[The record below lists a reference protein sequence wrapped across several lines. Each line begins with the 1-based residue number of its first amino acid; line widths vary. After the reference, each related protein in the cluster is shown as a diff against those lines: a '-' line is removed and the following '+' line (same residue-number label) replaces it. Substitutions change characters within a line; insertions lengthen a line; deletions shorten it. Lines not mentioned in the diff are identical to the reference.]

1 MNLLVVESPAKAKT
15 INKYLG
21 NDFEVI
27 ATVGHFRDLA
37 KKDGVKVTEDYSD
50 VELNWETTS
59 AGLQMLENIEKK
71 AEGYEKIYLATD
83 PDREGEAITWHL
95 VKSLEKKI
103 DKNKFERI
111 TFNEITKNAVIKSF
125 DEARK
130 VDDNLVSA
138 YLARRSLDYLA
149 GYSLSP
155 VLWRKMPGS
164 RSAGRVQSVAVRLI
178 YEKEIE
184 IEQFEP
190 EKFYKL
196 NIHGEV
202 NGAKLDT
209 TITTLEGQKV
219 DKLFFKDE
227 DLANKAKNYLNTNN
241 FFIKKIDE
249 KTISRKPKAPF
260 NTSSLQQTA
269 NSQLNFSASQ
279 TMTIAQGLY
288 MGVDINKE
296 TIALITYMRTD
307 SITLS
312 KDSIDIIRENISK
325 DYGSKYIPEKAIEY
339 KSRKKNAQEA
349 HEAIRPTDISIK
361 PDDIKE
367 FLNED
372 QFKLYDLI
380 WKRTIASQMTSAET
394 NQNTLKIECK
404 EQNITLK
411 ATLGKLIF
419 DGYKKVYNVQEE
431 DEEQIISL
439 LDNLKEND
447 IYKVDEVEVLESF
460 TSPPSRYT
468 DASLVK
474 KLEELE
480 IGRPSTYAS
489 IIQTIVNR
497 GYVLKS
503 GKSFILNDRGRVV
516 NVFLCNYFKK
526 FLEYKFTADLE
537 NQLDDVAAD
546 KAEWKNIVLNFW
558 KDFEFFINEVMGK
571 PNREVIDV
579 INDELSPVIFK
590 KIGGDVD
597 IKCSSWANLTKNCD
611 GNLGVKVG
619 KMGGFI
625 GCSNYPDCK
634 FTISIGAFVK
644 EVNPKNRE
652 GDEIITFPRTLG
664 VDADSKRDIAV
675 HLGPYGY
682 YLQLGKDTDEEK
694 PKRVTLPKSYD
705 QNTIGMNI
713 ASQLIKLPITLGVYP
728 DTEEPVIANIGAY
741 GPYVKYTEKKM
752 NNDIEINQDIFAS
765 LGKRFDVL
773 EITLEQAIELIN
785 IKKNKPTNKVRE
797 IGTLKRRRQRA
808 NLYKGKSGKYY
819 FKIGIMNYKIPPEF
833 DGENLTIEDVEKIL
847 KTNR

>member
-50 VELNWETTS
+50 VELNWETTA
-59 AGLQMLENIEKK
+59 AGLKMLDDIEKK

-95 VKSLEKKI
+95 VKSLEKKV

-190 EKFYKL
+190 EKFYKI
-196 NIHGEV
+196 NVHGEI

-209 TITTLEGQKV
+209 SITSLEGEKV
-219 DKLFFKDE
+219 DKLFFRDE
-227 DLANKAKNYLNTNN
+227 ALANKAKNYLKSNS
-241 FFIKKIDE
+241 FFIRKIDE
-249 KTISRKPKAPF
+249 RTISRKPKAPF
-260 NTSSLQQTA
+260 NTSTLQQTA

-288 MGVDINKE
+288 MGIDINKE

-312 KDSIDIIRENISK
+312 KDSIDNIRENISK
-325 DYGSKYIPEKAIEY
+325 DYGDEYLPNKPIEY

-361 PDDIKE
+361 PEDIKD
-367 FLNED
+367 FLNDE

-394 NQNTLKIECK
+394 NQNTLQIDCEEK
-404 EQNITLK
+404 NITLK

-419 DGYKKVYNVQEE
+419 DGYKKVYNLQED

-439 LDNLKEND
+439 LENIKEND
-447 IYKVDEVEVLESF
+447 KYIVNKVEALESF

-579 INDELSPVIFK
+579 INDELSPVIFR
-590 KIGGDVD
+590 KIGGDID
-597 IKCSSWANLTKNCD
+597 IKCSSWANTENCE

-625 GCSNYPDCK
+625 GCSNYPECK

-664 VDADSKRDIAV
+664 IDADSKKEIAV

-682 YLQLGKDTDEEK
+682 YLQLGKEIVEDK

-713 ASQLIKLPITLGVYP
+713 ASQLIKLPITLGNFP
-728 DTEEPVIANIGAY
+728 DSEDPVVANIGAY
-741 GPYVKYTEKKM
+741 GPYVKY
-752 NNDIEINQDIFAS
+752 QDIYAS
-765 LGKRFDVL
+765 LGRKYDVL
-773 EITLEQAIELIN
+773 EIGLDQAVELIT

-797 IGTLKRRRQRA
+797 IGILKRRKQRA

-819 FKIGIMNYKIPPEF
+819 FKIGIMNYKIPPEY

-847 KTNR
+847 KSSR

>member
-50 VELNWETTS
+50 VELNWETTT
-59 AGLQMLENIEKK
+59 AGMKMLDSIEKK

-111 TFNEITKNAVIKSF
+111 TFNEITKNAVINSF
-125 DEARK
+125 KESRK

-190 EKFYKL
+190 EKFYKI
-196 NIHGEV
+196 NVHGEI

-209 TITTLEGQKV
+209 SITSLDGQKV
-219 DKLFFKDE
+219 DKLFFKNE
-227 DLANKAKNYLNTNN
+227 ALAEKAKNYLNNN
-241 FFIKKIDE
+241 KFFIRKIDE

-260 NTSSLQQTA
+260 NTSTLQQTA

-288 MGVDINKE
+288 MGIYINKE

-312 KDSIDIIRENISK
+312 KDSIDTIRKNISEQ
-325 DYGSKYIPEKAIEY
+325 YGDKYLPDKPIEY

-361 PDDIKE
+361 PESIKDYLSE
-367 FLNED
+367 E

-380 WKRTIASQMTSAET
+380 WKRTLASQMTSAET
-394 NQNTLKIECK
+394 NQNTLQIDCEEK
-404 EQNITLK
+404 NITLK

-419 DGYKKVYNVQEE
+419 DGYKKVYNLQED

-439 LDNLKEND
+439 LENIKEND
-447 IYKVDEVEVLESF
+447 KYIVSEVETLESY

-579 INDELSPVIFK
+579 INEELSPVIFK
-590 KIGGDVD
+590 KIGGDID
-597 IKCSSWANLTKNCD
+597 IKCSSWANTENCE

-625 GCSNYPDCK
+625 GCSNYPECK
-634 FTISIGAFVK
+634 FTISIGAFIK

-664 VDADSKRDIAV
+664 IDADSKKEIAV

-682 YLQLGKDTDEEK
+682 YLQLGKETDEDK

-713 ASQLIKLPITLGVYP
+713 ASQLIKLPITLGNFP
-728 DTEEPVIANIGAY
+728 NSEDPVIASIGAY
-741 GPYVKYTEKKM
+741 GPYVKC
-752 NNDIEINQDIFAS
+752 QDIFAS
-765 LGKRFDVL
+765 LGRKYDVL
-773 EITLEQAIELIN
+773 EINLDQAVELIT

-797 IGTLKRRRQRA
+797 IGVLKRRKQRA

-819 FKIGIMNYKIPPEF
+819 LKIGIMNYKIPPEY

-847 KTNR
+847 KANR

>member
-37 KKDGVKVTEDYSD
+37 KKDGVKVSDDYSD
-50 VELNWETTS
+50 VELNWETTT
-59 AGLQMLENIEKK
+59 AGLKMLENIEKK
-71 AEGYEKIYLATD
+71 ANGYEKIYLATD

-103 DKNKFERI
+103 DKEKFERI
-111 TFNEITKNAVIKSF
+111 TFNEITKSAVIKSF

-196 NIHGEV
+196 NVHGQI

-227 DLANKAKNYLNTNN
+227 NLANKAKKYLNSNN
-241 FFIKKIDE
+241 FFIKKIEE
-249 KTISRKPKAPF
+249 KTIFRKPRAPF
-260 NTSSLQQTA
+260 NTSTLQQTA

-312 KDSIDIIRENISK
+312 KDSIDILRENIQK
-325 DYGSKYIPEKAIEY
+325 DYGDKYLPKDPVEY
-339 KSRKKNAQEA
+339 KSKKKNAQEA

-361 PDDIKE
+361 PDDIKQ
-367 FLNED
+367 FLSEE

-380 WKRTIASQMTSAET
+380 WKRTIASQMSNAQT
-394 NQNTLKIECK
+394 NQNSLQIECE

-419 DGYKKVYNVQEE
+419 DGYKKVYNLQEE

-447 IYKVDEVEVLESF
+447 KYKVDDVEVLESF

-503 GKSFILNDRGRVV
+503 GK
-516 NVFLCNYFKK
+516 
-526 FLEYKFTADLE
+526 
-537 NQLDDVAAD
+537 
-546 KAEWKNIVLNFW
+546 
-558 KDFEFFINEVMGK
+558 
-571 PNREVIDV
+571 
-579 INDELSPVIFK
+579 IFY
-590 KIGGDVD
+590 
-597 IKCSSWANLTKNCD
+597 S
-611 GNLGVKVG
+611 
-619 KMGGFI
+619 
-625 GCSNYPDCK
+625 
-634 FTISIGAFVK
+634 
-644 EVNPKNRE
+644 E
-652 GDEIITFPRTLG
+652 
-664 VDADSKRDIAV
+664 
-675 HLGPYGY
+675 
-682 YLQLGKDTDEEK
+682 
-694 PKRVTLPKSYD
+694 
-705 QNTIGMNI
+705 
-713 ASQLIKLPITLGVYP
+713 
-728 DTEEPVIANIGAY
+728 
-741 GPYVKYTEKKM
+741 
-752 NNDIEINQDIFAS
+752 
-765 LGKRFDVL
+765 
-773 EITLEQAIELIN
+773 
-785 IKKNKPTNKVRE
+785 
-797 IGTLKRRRQRA
+797 
-808 NLYKGKSGKYY
+808 
-819 FKIGIMNYKIPPEF
+819 
-833 DGENLTIEDVEKIL
+833 
-847 KTNR
+847 

>member
-50 VELNWETTS
+50 VELNWETTT
-59 AGLQMLENIEKK
+59 AGMKMLDSIEKK

-111 TFNEITKNAVIKSF
+111 TFNEITKNTVINSF
-125 DEARK
+125 KESRK
-130 VDDNLVSA
+130 VDVNLVSA

-190 EKFYKL
+190 EKFYKI
-196 NIHGEV
+196 NVHGEI

-209 TITTLEGQKV
+209 SITSLDGQKV
-219 DKLFFKDE
+219 DKLFFKNE
-227 DLANKAKNYLNTNN
+227 ALAEKAKNYLNNN
-241 FFIKKIDE
+241 KFFIRKIDE

-260 NTSSLQQTA
+260 NTSTLQQTA

-288 MGVDINKE
+288 MGIDINKE

-312 KDSIDIIRENISK
+312 KDSIDTIRKNISEQ
-325 DYGSKYIPEKAIEY
+325 YGDKYLPDKPIEY

-361 PDDIKE
+361 PESIKDYLSE
-367 FLNED
+367 E

-380 WKRTIASQMTSAET
+380 WKRTLASQMTSAET
-394 NQNTLKIECK
+394 NQNTLQIDCEEK
-404 EQNITLK
+404 NITLK

-419 DGYKKVYNVQEE
+419 DGYKKVYNLQED

-439 LDNLKEND
+439 LENIKEND
-447 IYKVDEVEVLESF
+447 KYIVSEVETLESY

-579 INDELSPVIFK
+579 INEELSPVIFK
-590 KIGGDVD
+590 KIGGDID
-597 IKCSSWANLTKNCD
+597 IKCSSWANTENCE

-625 GCSNYPDCK
+625 GCSNYPECK

-664 VDADSKRDIAV
+664 IDADSKKEIAV

-682 YLQLGKDTDEEK
+682 YLQLGKDTDEDK

-713 ASQLIKLPITLGVYP
+713 ASQLIKLPITLGNFP
-728 DTEEPVIANIGAY
+728 NSEDPVIANIGAY
-741 GPYVKYTEKKM
+741 GPYVKY
-752 NNDIEINQDIFAS
+752 QDIFAS
-765 LGKRFDVL
+765 LGRKYDVL
-773 EITLEQAIELIN
+773 EINLDQAVELIT

-797 IGTLKRRRQRA
+797 IGVLKRRKQRA
-808 NLYKGKSGKYY
+808 NLYKGKSGKFY
-819 FKIGIMNYKIPPEF
+819 FKIGIMNYKIPPEY

-847 KTNR
+847 KANR

>member
-50 VELNWETTS
+50 VELNWETTT
-59 AGLQMLENIEKK
+59 AGMKMLDSIEKK

-111 TFNEITKNAVIKSF
+111 TFNEITKNAVINSF
-125 DEARK
+125 KESRK

-190 EKFYKL
+190 EKFYKI
-196 NIHGEV
+196 NVHGEI

-209 TITTLEGQKV
+209 SITSLDGQKV
-219 DKLFFKDE
+219 DKLFFKNE
-227 DLANKAKNYLNTNN
+227 ALAEKAKNYLNNN
-241 FFIKKIDE
+241 KFFIRKIDE

-260 NTSSLQQTA
+260 NTSTLQQTA

-288 MGVDINKE
+288 MGIDINKE

-312 KDSIDIIRENISK
+312 KDSIDTIRKNIS
-325 DYGSKYIPEKAIEY
+325 DEYGEKYLPAKPIEY

-349 HEAIRPTDISIK
+349 HEAIRPTDVSIK
-361 PDDIKE
+361 PESIKDYLSE
-367 FLNED
+367 E

-380 WKRTIASQMTSAET
+380 WKRTLASQMTSAET
-394 NQNTLKIECK
+394 NQNTLQIDCEEK
-404 EQNITLK
+404 NITLK

-419 DGYKKVYNVQEE
+419 DGFKKVYNLQED

-439 LDNLKEND
+439 LENIKEND
-447 IYKVDEVEVLESF
+447 KYIVSEVETLESY

-579 INDELSPVIFK
+579 INEELSPVIFK
-590 KIGGDVD
+590 KIGGDID
-597 IKCSSWANLTKNCD
+597 IKCSSWANTENCE

-625 GCSNYPDCK
+625 GCSNYPECK

-664 VDADSKRDIAV
+664 IDADSKKEIAV

-682 YLQLGKDTDEEK
+682 YLQLGKETDEDK

-713 ASQLIKLPITLGVYP
+713 ASQLIKLPITLGNFP
-728 DTEEPVIANIGAY
+728 NSEDPVIANIGAY
-741 GPYVKYTEKKM
+741 GPYVKY
-752 NNDIEINQDIFAS
+752 QDIFAS
-765 LGKRFDVL
+765 LGRKYDVL
-773 EITLEQAIELIN
+773 EINLDQAVELIT

-797 IGTLKRRRQRA
+797 IGVLKRRKQRA
-808 NLYKGKSGKYY
+808 NLYKGKSGKFY
-819 FKIGIMNYKIPPEF
+819 FKIGVMNYKIPPEY

-847 KTNR
+847 KANR

>member
-50 VELNWETTS
+50 VELNWETTT
-59 AGLQMLENIEKK
+59 AGMKMLDSIEKK

-111 TFNEITKNAVIKSF
+111 TFNEITKNAVINSF
-125 DEARK
+125 KESRK

-190 EKFYKL
+190 EKFYKI
-196 NIHGEV
+196 NVHGEI

-209 TITTLEGQKV
+209 SITSLDGQKV
-219 DKLFFKDE
+219 DKLFFKNE
-227 DLANKAKNYLNTNN
+227 ALAEKAKNYLNNN
-241 FFIKKIDE
+241 KFFIRKIDE

-260 NTSSLQQTA
+260 NTSTLQQTA

-288 MGVDINKE
+288 MGIDINKE

-312 KDSIDIIRENISK
+312 KDSIDTIRKNISEQ
-325 DYGSKYIPEKAIEY
+325 YGDKYLPDKPIEY

-361 PDDIKE
+361 PESIKDYLSE
-367 FLNED
+367 E

-380 WKRTIASQMTSAET
+380 WKRTLASQMTSAET
-394 NQNTLKIECK
+394 NQNTLQIDCEEK
-404 EQNITLK
+404 NITLK

-419 DGYKKVYNVQEE
+419 DGYKKVYNLQED

-439 LDNLKEND
+439 LENIKDNDKY
-447 IYKVDEVEVLESF
+447 IVSEVETLESY

-579 INDELSPVIFK
+579 INEELSPVIFK
-590 KIGGDVD
+590 KIGGDID
-597 IKCSSWANLTKNCD
+597 IKCSSWANTENCE

-625 GCSNYPDCK
+625 GCSNYPECK

-664 VDADSKRDIAV
+664 IDADSKKEIAV

-682 YLQLGKDTDEEK
+682 YLQLGKDTDEDK

-713 ASQLIKLPITLGVYP
+713 ASQLIKLPITLGNFP
-728 DTEEPVIANIGAY
+728 NSEDPVIANIGAY
-741 GPYVKYTEKKM
+741 GPYVKY
-752 NNDIEINQDIFAS
+752 QDIFAS
-765 LGKRFDVL
+765 LGRKYDVL
-773 EITLEQAIELIN
+773 EIDLDQAVELIT

-797 IGTLKRRRQRA
+797 IGVLKRRKQRA
-808 NLYKGKSGKYY
+808 NLYKGKSGKFY
-819 FKIGIMNYKIPPEF
+819 FKIGIMNYKIPPEY

-847 KTNR
+847 KANR

>member
-50 VELNWETTS
+50 VELNWETTT
-59 AGLQMLENIEKK
+59 AGMKMLDSIEKK

-111 TFNEITKNAVIKSF
+111 TFNEITKNAVINSF
-125 DEARK
+125 KESRK

-190 EKFYKL
+190 EKFYKI
-196 NIHGEV
+196 NVHGEI

-209 TITTLEGQKV
+209 SITSLDGQKV
-219 DKLFFKDE
+219 DKLYFKNE
-227 DLANKAKNYLNTNN
+227 ALAEKAKNYLNNN
-241 FFIKKIDE
+241 KFFIRKIDE

-260 NTSSLQQTA
+260 NTSTLQQTA

-288 MGVDINKE
+288 MGIDINKE

-312 KDSIDIIRENISK
+312 KDSIDTIRKNIS
-325 DYGSKYIPEKAIEY
+325 DEYGDKYLPDKPIEY

-361 PDDIKE
+361 PESIKDYLSE
-367 FLNED
+367 E

-380 WKRTIASQMTSAET
+380 WKRTLASQMTSAET
-394 NQNTLKIECK
+394 NQNTLQIDCEEK
-404 EQNITLK
+404 NITLK

-419 DGYKKVYNVQEE
+419 DGCKKVYNLQDD

-439 LDNLKEND
+439 LENIKEND
-447 IYKVDEVEVLESF
+447 KYIVGEVETLESY

-579 INDELSPVIFK
+579 INEELSPVIFK
-590 KIGGDVD
+590 KIGGDID
-597 IKCSSWANLTKNCD
+597 IKCSSWANTENCE

-625 GCSNYPDCK
+625 GCSNYPECK

-652 GDEIITFPRTLG
+652 GDDIITFPRTLG
-664 VDADSKRDIAV
+664 IDADSKKEIAV

-682 YLQLGKDTDEEK
+682 YLQLGKETDEDK

-713 ASQLIKLPITLGVYP
+713 ASQLIKLPITLGNFP
-728 DTEEPVIANIGAY
+728 NSEDPVIANIGAY
-741 GPYVKYTEKKM
+741 GPYVKY
-752 NNDIEINQDIFAS
+752 QDIFAS
-765 LGKRFDVL
+765 LGRKYDVL
-773 EITLEQAIELIN
+773 EINLDQAVELIT

-797 IGTLKRRRQRA
+797 IGVLKRRKQRA
-808 NLYKGKSGKYY
+808 NLYKGKSGKFY
-819 FKIGIMNYKIPPEF
+819 FKIGIMNYKIPPEY

-847 KTNR
+847 KANR

>member
-50 VELNWETTS
+50 VELNWETTT
-59 AGLQMLENIEKK
+59 AGMKMLDSIEKK

-111 TFNEITKNAVIKSF
+111 TFNEITKNAVINSF
-125 DEARK
+125 KESRK

-190 EKFYKL
+190 EKFYKI
-196 NIHGEV
+196 NVHGEI

-209 TITTLEGQKV
+209 SITSLDGQKV
-219 DKLFFKDE
+219 DKLFFKNE
-227 DLANKAKNYLNTNN
+227 ALAEKAKNYLNNN
-241 FFIKKIDE
+241 KFFIRKIDE

-260 NTSSLQQTA
+260 NTSTLQQTA

-288 MGVDINKE
+288 MGIDINKE

-312 KDSIDIIRENISK
+312 KDSIDTIRKNISEQ
-325 DYGSKYIPEKAIEY
+325 YGDKYLPDKPIEY

-361 PDDIKE
+361 PESIKDYLSE
-367 FLNED
+367 E

-380 WKRTIASQMTSAET
+380 WKRTLASQMTSAET
-394 NQNTLKIECK
+394 NQNTLQIDCEEK
-404 EQNITLK
+404 NITLK

-419 DGYKKVYNVQEE
+419 DGYKKVYNLQED

-439 LDNLKEND
+439 LENIKEND
-447 IYKVDEVEVLESF
+447 KYIVSEVETLESY

-579 INDELSPVIFK
+579 INEELSPVIFK
-590 KIGGDVD
+590 KIGGDID
-597 IKCSSWANLTKNCD
+597 IKCSSWANTENCE

-625 GCSNYPDCK
+625 GCSNYPECK

-664 VDADSKRDIAV
+664 IDADSKKEIAV

-682 YLQLGKDTDEEK
+682 YLQLGKETDEDK

-713 ASQLIKLPITLGVYP
+713 ASQLIKLPITLGNFP
-728 DTEEPVIANIGAY
+728 NSEDPVIANIGAY
-741 GPYVKYTEKKM
+741 GPYVKY
-752 NNDIEINQDIFAS
+752 QDIFAS
-765 LGKRFDVL
+765 LGRKYDVL
-773 EITLEQAIELIN
+773 EIGLDQAVELIT

-797 IGTLKRRRQRA
+797 IGVLKRRKQRA
-808 NLYKGKSGKYY
+808 NLYKGKSGKFY
-819 FKIGIMNYKIPPEF
+819 FKIGIMNYKIPPEY

-847 KTNR
+847 KANR

>member
-50 VELNWETTS
+50 VELNWETTT
-59 AGLQMLENIEKK
+59 AGMKMLDSIEKK

-111 TFNEITKNAVIKSF
+111 TFNEITKNAVINSF
-125 DEARK
+125 KESRK

-190 EKFYKL
+190 EKFYKI
-196 NIHGEV
+196 NVHGEI

-209 TITTLEGQKV
+209 SITSLDGQKV
-219 DKLFFKDE
+219 DKLFFKNE
-227 DLANKAKNYLNTNN
+227 ALAEKAKNYLNNN
-241 FFIKKIDE
+241 KFFIRKIDE

-260 NTSSLQQTA
+260 NTSTLQQTA

-288 MGVDINKE
+288 MGIDINKE

-312 KDSIDIIRENISK
+312 KDSIDTIRNNISEQ
-325 DYGSKYIPEKAIEY
+325 YGDRYLPDKPIEY

-361 PDDIKE
+361 PESIKDYLSE
-367 FLNED
+367 E

-380 WKRTIASQMTSAET
+380 WKRTLASQMTSAET
-394 NQNTLKIECK
+394 NQNTLQIDCEEK
-404 EQNITLK
+404 NITLK

-419 DGYKKVYNVQEE
+419 DGYKKVYNLQED

-439 LDNLKEND
+439 LENIKEND
-447 IYKVDEVEVLESF
+447 KYIVSEVETLESY

-579 INDELSPVIFK
+579 INEELSPVIFK
-590 KIGGDVD
+590 KIGGDID
-597 IKCSSWANLTKNCD
+597 IKCSSWANTENCE

-625 GCSNYPDCK
+625 GCSNYPECK

-664 VDADSKRDIAV
+664 IDADSKKEIAV

-682 YLQLGKDTDEEK
+682 YLQLGKDNDEDK

-713 ASQLIKLPITLGVYP
+713 ASQLIKLPITLGNFP
-728 DTEEPVIANIGAY
+728 NSEDPVIANIGAY
-741 GPYVKYTEKKM
+741 GPYVKY
-752 NNDIEINQDIFAS
+752 QDIFAS
-765 LGKRFDVL
+765 LGRKYDVL
-773 EITLEQAIELIN
+773 EINLDQAVELIT

-797 IGTLKRRRQRA
+797 IGVLKRRKQKA
-808 NLYKGKSGKYY
+808 NLYKGKSGKFY
-819 FKIGIMNYKIPPEF
+819 FKIGIMNYKIPPEY

-847 KTNR
+847 KANR

>member
-50 VELNWETTS
+50 VELNWETTT
-59 AGLQMLENIEKK
+59 AGMKMLDSIEKK

-111 TFNEITKNAVIKSF
+111 TFNEITKNAVINSF
-125 DEARK
+125 KESRK

-178 YEKEIE
+178 YEKEME

-190 EKFYKL
+190 EKFYKI
-196 NIHGEV
+196 NVHGEI

-209 TITTLEGQKV
+209 SITSLDGQKV
-219 DKLFFKDE
+219 DKLFFKNE
-227 DLANKAKNYLNTNN
+227 ALAEKAKNYLNNN
-241 FFIKKIDE
+241 KFFIRKIDE

-260 NTSSLQQTA
+260 NTSTLQQTA

-288 MGVDINKE
+288 MGIDINKE

-312 KDSIDIIRENISK
+312 KDSIDTIRKKISEQ
-325 DYGSKYIPEKAIEY
+325 YGDKYLPDKPIEY

-361 PDDIKE
+361 PETIKDYLSE
-367 FLNED
+367 E

-380 WKRTIASQMTSAET
+380 WKRTLASQMTSAET
-394 NQNTLKIECK
+394 NQNTLQIDCEEK
-404 EQNITLK
+404 NITLK

-419 DGYKKVYNVQEE
+419 DGYKKVYNLQED

-439 LDNLKEND
+439 LENIKEHD
-447 IYKVDEVEVLESF
+447 KYIVSEVETLESY

-579 INDELSPVIFK
+579 INEELSPVIFK
-590 KIGGDVD
+590 KIGGDID
-597 IKCSSWANLTKNCD
+597 IKCSSWANTENCE

-625 GCSNYPDCK
+625 GCSNYPECK

-664 VDADSKRDIAV
+664 IDADSKKEIAV

-682 YLQLGKDTDEEK
+682 YLQLGKETDEDK

-713 ASQLIKLPITLGVYP
+713 ASQLIKLPITLGNFP
-728 DTEEPVIANIGAY
+728 NSEDPVIANIGAY
-741 GPYVKYTEKKM
+741 GPYVKY
-752 NNDIEINQDIFAS
+752 QDIFAS
-765 LGKRFDVL
+765 LGRKYDVL
-773 EITLEQAIELIN
+773 EIDLEQAVELIT

-797 IGTLKRRRQRA
+797 IGVLKRRKQRA
-808 NLYKGKSGKYY
+808 NLYKGKSGKFY
-819 FKIGIMNYKIPPEF
+819 FKIGIMNYKIPPEY

-847 KTNR
+847 KANR

>member
-50 VELNWETTS
+50 VELNWETTT
-59 AGLQMLENIEKK
+59 AGMKMLDSIEKK
-71 AEGYEKIYLATD
+71 AEGYKKIYLATD

-111 TFNEITKNAVIKSF
+111 TFNEITKNAVINSF
-125 DEARK
+125 KESRK

-190 EKFYKL
+190 EKFYKI
-196 NIHGEV
+196 NVHGEI

-209 TITTLEGQKV
+209 SITSLDGQKV
-219 DKLFFKDE
+219 DKLFFKNE
-227 DLANKAKNYLNTNN
+227 DLAEKAKNYLNNN
-241 FFIKKIDE
+241 KFFIRKIDE

-260 NTSSLQQTA
+260 NTSTLQQTA

-288 MGVDINKE
+288 MGIDINKE

-312 KDSIDIIRENISK
+312 KDSIDTIRKNISEQ
-325 DYGSKYIPEKAIEY
+325 YGDKYLPDKPIEY

-361 PDDIKE
+361 PESIKDYLSE
-367 FLNED
+367 E

-380 WKRTIASQMTSAET
+380 WKRTLASQMTSAET
-394 NQNTLKIECK
+394 NQNTLQIDCEEK
-404 EQNITLK
+404 NITLK

-419 DGYKKVYNVQEE
+419 DGYKKVYNLQED

-439 LDNLKEND
+439 LENIKEND
-447 IYKVDEVEVLESF
+447 KYIVSEVETLESY

-558 KDFEFFINEVMGK
+558 RDFEFFINEVMGK

-579 INDELSPVIFK
+579 INEELSPVIFK
-590 KIGGDVD
+590 KIGGDID
-597 IKCSSWANLTKNCD
+597 IKCSSWANTENCE

-625 GCSNYPDCK
+625 GCSNYPECK
-634 FTISIGAFVK
+634 FTISIGAFIK

-664 VDADSKRDIAV
+664 IDADSKKEIAV

-682 YLQLGKDTDEEK
+682 YLQLGKETDEDK

-713 ASQLIKLPITLGVYP
+713 ASQLIKLPITLGNFP
-728 DTEEPVIANIGAY
+728 NSEDPVIANIGAY
-741 GPYVKYTEKKM
+741 GPYVKY
-752 NNDIEINQDIFAS
+752 QDIFAS
-765 LGKRFDVL
+765 LGRKYDVL
-773 EITLEQAIELIN
+773 EIDLDQAVELIT

-797 IGTLKRRRQRA
+797 IGVLKRRKQRA
-808 NLYKGKSGKYY
+808 NLYKGKSGKFY
-819 FKIGIMNYKIPPEF
+819 FKIGIMNYKIPPEY

-847 KTNR
+847 KANR

>member
-50 VELNWETTS
+50 VELNWETTT
-59 AGLQMLENIEKK
+59 AGMKMLDSIEKK

-111 TFNEITKNAVIKSF
+111 TFNEITKNAVINSF
-125 DEARK
+125 KESRK

-190 EKFYKL
+190 EKFYKI
-196 NIHGEV
+196 NVHGEI

-209 TITTLEGQKV
+209 SITSLDGQKV
-219 DKLFFKDE
+219 DKLFFKNE
-227 DLANKAKNYLNTNN
+227 ALAEKAKNYLNNN
-241 FFIKKIDE
+241 KFFIRKIDE

-260 NTSSLQQTA
+260 NTSTLQQTA

-288 MGVDINKE
+288 MGIDINKE

-312 KDSIDIIRENISK
+312 KDSIDTIRKNISEE
-325 DYGSKYIPEKAIEY
+325 YGDKYLPDKPIEY

-361 PDDIKE
+361 PESIKDYLSE
-367 FLNED
+367 E

-380 WKRTIASQMTSAET
+380 WKRTLASQMTSAET
-394 NQNTLKIECK
+394 NQNTLQIDCEEK
-404 EQNITLK
+404 NITLK

-419 DGYKKVYNVQEE
+419 DGYKKVYNLQED

-439 LDNLKEND
+439 LENIKEND
-447 IYKVDEVEVLESF
+447 KYIVSEVETLESY

-579 INDELSPVIFK
+579 INEELSPVIFK
-590 KIGGDVD
+590 KIGGDID
-597 IKCSSWANLTKNCD
+597 IKCSSWANTENCE

-625 GCSNYPDCK
+625 GCSNYPECK

-652 GDEIITFPRTLG
+652 GDEIITFPRILG
-664 VDADSKRDIAV
+664 IDADSKKEIAV

-682 YLQLGKDTDEEK
+682 YLQLGKETDEDK

-713 ASQLIKLPITLGVYP
+713 ASQLIKLPITLGNFP
-728 DTEEPVIANIGAY
+728 NSEDPVIANIGAY
-741 GPYVKYTEKKM
+741 GPYVKY
-752 NNDIEINQDIFAS
+752 QDIFAS
-765 LGKRFDVL
+765 LGRKFDVL
-773 EITLEQAIELIN
+773 EISLDQAVELIT

-797 IGTLKRRRQRA
+797 IGVLKRRKQRA

-819 FKIGIMNYKIPPEF
+819 FKIGIMNYKIPPEY

-847 KTNR
+847 KANR

>member
-50 VELNWETTS
+50 VELNWETTT
-59 AGLQMLENIEKK
+59 AGMKMLDSIEKK

-111 TFNEITKNAVIKSF
+111 TFNEITKNAVINSF
-125 DEARK
+125 KESRK

-190 EKFYKL
+190 EKFYKI
-196 NIHGEV
+196 NVHGEI

-209 TITTLEGQKV
+209 SITSLDGQKV
-219 DKLFFKDE
+219 DKLFFKNE
-227 DLANKAKNYLNTNN
+227 ALAEKAKNYLNNN
-241 FFIKKIDE
+241 KFFIRKIDE

-260 NTSSLQQTA
+260 NTSTLQQTA

-288 MGVDINKE
+288 MGIDINKE

-312 KDSIDIIRENISK
+312 KDSIDTIRKNISEQ
-325 DYGSKYIPEKAIEY
+325 YGDKYLPDKPIEY

-361 PDDIKE
+361 PESIKDYLSE
-367 FLNED
+367 E

-380 WKRTIASQMTSAET
+380 WKRTLASQMTSAET
-394 NQNTLKIECK
+394 NQNTLQIDCEEK
-404 EQNITLK
+404 NITLK

-419 DGYKKVYNVQEE
+419 DGYKKVYNLQED

-439 LDNLKEND
+439 LENIKEND
-447 IYKVDEVEVLESF
+447 KYIVSEVETLESY

-579 INDELSPVIFK
+579 INEELSPVIFK
-590 KIGGDVD
+590 KIGGDID
-597 IKCSSWANLTKNCD
+597 IKCSSWANTENCE

-625 GCSNYPDCK
+625 GCSNYPECK

-664 VDADSKRDIAV
+664 IDADSKKEIAV

-682 YLQLGKDTDEEK
+682 YLQLGKDTDEDK

-713 ASQLIKLPITLGVYP
+713 ASQLIKLPITLGNFP
-728 DTEEPVIANIGAY
+728 NSEDPVIANIGAY
-741 GPYVKYTEKKM
+741 GPYVKY
-752 NNDIEINQDIFAS
+752 QDIFAS
-765 LGKRFDVL
+765 LVRKYDVL
-773 EITLEQAIELIN
+773 EIDLDQAVELIT

-797 IGTLKRRRQRA
+797 IGVLKRRKQRA
-808 NLYKGKSGKYY
+808 NLYKGKSGKFY
-819 FKIGIMNYKIPPEF
+819 FKIGIMNYKIPPEY

-847 KTNR
+847 KANR

>member
-50 VELNWETTS
+50 VELNWETTT
-59 AGLQMLENIEKK
+59 AGMKMLDSIEKK

-111 TFNEITKNAVIKSF
+111 TFNEITKNAVINSF
-125 DEARK
+125 KESRK

-190 EKFYKL
+190 EKFYKI
-196 NIHGEV
+196 NVHGEI

-209 TITTLEGQKV
+209 SITSLDGQKV
-219 DKLFFKDE
+219 DKLFFKNE
-227 DLANKAKNYLNTNN
+227 ALAEKAKNYLNNN
-241 FFIKKIDE
+241 KFFIRKIDE

-260 NTSSLQQTA
+260 NTSTLQQTA

-288 MGVDINKE
+288 MGIDINKE

-312 KDSIDIIRENISK
+312 KDSIDTIRKNISEQ
-325 DYGSKYIPEKAIEY
+325 YGDKYLPDKPIEY

-361 PDDIKE
+361 PESIKDYLSE
-367 FLNED
+367 E

-380 WKRTIASQMTSAET
+380 WKRTLASQMTSAET
-394 NQNTLKIECK
+394 NQNTLQIDCEEK
-404 EQNITLK
+404 NITLK

-419 DGYKKVYNVQEE
+419 DGYKKVYNLQED

-439 LDNLKEND
+439 LENIKEKD
-447 IYKVDEVEVLESF
+447 KYIVSEVETLESY

-579 INDELSPVIFK
+579 INEELSPVIFK
-590 KIGGDVD
+590 KIGGDID
-597 IKCSSWANLTKNCD
+597 IKCSSWANTENCE

-625 GCSNYPDCK
+625 GCSNYPECK

-664 VDADSKRDIAV
+664 IDADSKKEIAV

-682 YLQLGKDTDEEK
+682 YLQLGKDTDEDK

-713 ASQLIKLPITLGVYP
+713 ASQLIKLPITLGNFP
-728 DTEEPVIANIGAY
+728 NSEDPVIANIGAY
-741 GPYVKYTEKKM
+741 GPYVKY
-752 NNDIEINQDIFAS
+752 QDIFAS
-765 LGKRFDVL
+765 LGRKYDVL
-773 EITLEQAIELIN
+773 EIDLDQAVELIT

-797 IGTLKRRRQRA
+797 IGVLKRRKQRA
-808 NLYKGKSGKYY
+808 NLYKGKSGKFY
-819 FKIGIMNYKIPPEF
+819 FKIGIMNYKIPPEY

-847 KTNR
+847 KASR

>member
-50 VELNWETTS
+50 VELNWETTT
-59 AGLQMLENIEKK
+59 AGMKMLDSIEKK

-111 TFNEITKNAVIKSF
+111 TFNEITKNAVINSF
-125 DEARK
+125 KESRK

-190 EKFYKL
+190 EKFYKI
-196 NIHGEV
+196 NVNGEI

-209 TITTLEGQKV
+209 SITSLDGQKV
-219 DKLFFKDE
+219 DKLFFKNE
-227 DLANKAKNYLNTNN
+227 ALAEKAKNYLNNN
-241 FFIKKIDE
+241 KFFIRKIDE

-260 NTSSLQQTA
+260 NTSTLQQTA

-288 MGVDINKE
+288 MGIDINKE

-312 KDSIDIIRENISK
+312 KDSIDTIRKNISEQ
-325 DYGSKYIPEKAIEY
+325 YGDKYLPDKPIEY

-349 HEAIRPTDISIK
+349 HEAIRPTDISIN
-361 PDDIKE
+361 PESIKDYLSE
-367 FLNED
+367 E

-380 WKRTIASQMTSAET
+380 WKRTLASQMTSAET
-394 NQNTLKIECK
+394 NQNTLQIECEEK
-404 EQNITLK
+404 NITLK

-419 DGYKKVYNVQEE
+419 DGYKKVYNLQED

-439 LDNLKEND
+439 LENIKEND
-447 IYKVDEVEVLESF
+447 KYIISDVETLESY

-579 INDELSPVIFK
+579 INEELSPVIFK
-590 KIGGDVD
+590 KIGGDID
-597 IKCSSWANLTKNCD
+597 IKCSSWANTENCE

-625 GCSNYPDCK
+625 GCSNYPECK

-664 VDADSKRDIAV
+664 IDADSKKEIAV

-682 YLQLGKDTDEEK
+682 YLQLGKETDEDK

-713 ASQLIKLPITLGVYP
+713 ASQLIKLPITLGNFP
-728 DTEEPVIANIGAY
+728 NSEDPVIANIGAY
-741 GPYVKYTEKKM
+741 GPYVKY
-752 NNDIEINQDIFAS
+752 QDIFAS
-765 LGKRFDVL
+765 LGRKYDVL
-773 EITLEQAIELIN
+773 EIDLDQAVELIT

-797 IGTLKRRRQRA
+797 IGVLKRRKQRA
-808 NLYKGKSGKYY
+808 NLYKGKSGKFY
-819 FKIGIMNYKIPPEF
+819 FKIGIMNYKIPPEY

-847 KTNR
+847 KANR

>member
-50 VELNWETTS
+50 VELNWETTT
-59 AGLQMLENIEKK
+59 AGMKMLDSIEKK

-111 TFNEITKNAVIKSF
+111 TFNEITKNAVINSF
-125 DEARK
+125 KESRK

-190 EKFYKL
+190 EKFYKI
-196 NIHGEV
+196 NVHGEI

-209 TITTLEGQKV
+209 SITSLDGQKV
-219 DKLFFKDE
+219 DKLFFKNE
-227 DLANKAKNYLNTNN
+227 ALAEKAKNYLNNN
-241 FFIKKIDE
+241 RFFIRKIDE

-260 NTSSLQQTA
+260 NTSTLQQTA

-288 MGVDINKE
+288 MGIDINKE

-312 KDSIDIIRENISK
+312 KDSIDTIRKNISEQ
-325 DYGSKYIPEKAIEY
+325 YGDKYLPDKPIEY

-361 PDDIKE
+361 PESIKDYLSE
-367 FLNED
+367 E

-380 WKRTIASQMTSAET
+380 WKRTLASQMTSAET
-394 NQNTLKIECK
+394 NQNTLQIDCEEK
-404 EQNITLK
+404 NITLK

-419 DGYKKVYNVQEE
+419 DGYKKVYNLQED

-439 LDNLKEND
+439 LENIKEND
-447 IYKVDEVEVLESF
+447 KYIVSEVETLESY

-579 INDELSPVIFK
+579 INEELSPVIFK
-590 KIGGDVD
+590 KIGGDID
-597 IKCSSWANLTKNCD
+597 IKCSSWANTENCE

-625 GCSNYPDCK
+625 GCSNYPECK

-664 VDADSKRDIAV
+664 IDADSKKEIAV

-682 YLQLGKDTDEEK
+682 YLQLGKDTDEDK

-713 ASQLIKLPITLGVYP
+713 ASQLIKLPITLGNFP
-728 DTEEPVIANIGAY
+728 NSEDPVIANIGAY
-741 GPYVKYTEKKM
+741 GPYVKY
-752 NNDIEINQDIFAS
+752 QDIFAS
-765 LGKRFDVL
+765 LGRKYDVL
-773 EITLEQAIELIN
+773 EIDLDQAVELIT

-797 IGTLKRRRQRA
+797 IGVLKRRKQRA
-808 NLYKGKSGKYY
+808 NLYKGKSGKFY
-819 FKIGIMNYKIPPEF
+819 FKIGIMNYKIPPEY

-847 KTNR
+847 KANR

>member
-21 NDFEVI
+21 SDFEVI

-37 KKDGVKVTEDYSD
+37 KKDGVRVTEDYSD
-50 VELNWETTS
+50 VELNWETTT
-59 AGLQMLENIEKK
+59 AGLKMLENIEKK
-71 AEGYEKIYLATD
+71 ANGYEKIYLATD

-95 VKSLEKKI
+95 VKSLEKNI
-103 DKNKFERI
+103 DRNKFKRI

-125 DEARK
+125 DQARQ

-196 NIHGEV
+196 NVYGQI
-202 NGAKLDT
+202 NGAKLET
-209 TITTLEGQKV
+209 SITTLDGQKV
-219 DKLFFKDE
+219 DKLFFKSE
-227 DLANKAKNYLNTNN
+227 ELANKAKEYLTSNN

-249 KTISRKPKAPF
+249 KTIFRKPRAPF
-260 NTSSLQQTA
+260 NTSTLQQTA

-312 KDSIDIIRENISK
+312 KDSISSIRENIEK
-325 DYGSKYIPEKAIEY
+325 DYGLKYLPKDAIEY
-339 KSRKKNAQEA
+339 KSKKKNAQEA

-361 PDDIKE
+361 PDDIKDSLSE
-367 FLNED
+367 E

-380 WKRTIASQMTSAET
+380 WKRTIASQMSNAET
-394 NQNTLKIECK
+394 NQNTLQIECD
-404 EQNITLK
+404 ENNITLK

-419 DGYKKVYNVQEE
+419 DGYKKVYSLQEE
-431 DEEQIISL
+431 DEDQIVSL
-439 LDNLKEND
+439 LENLKEKD
-447 IYKVDEVEVLESF
+447 EYKVDDVEILESY

-590 KIGGDVD
+590 KIGGDID
-597 IKCSSWANLTKNCD
+597 IKCSSWANTENCD

-644 EVNPKNRE
+644 EINPKNRE

-664 VDADSKRDIAV
+664 TDADSKKEIAV

-694 PKRVTLPKSYD
+694 PKRVTLPKHYD

-713 ASQLIKLPITLGVYP
+713 ASQLIKLPITLGNYP
-728 DTEEPVIANIGAY
+728 DSEEPVIANIGAY
-741 GPYVKYTEKKM
+741 GPYVKY
-752 NNDIEINQDIFAS
+752 QDIFAS

-773 EITLEQAIELIN
+773 EIDLDQAVELIN

-797 IGTLKRRRQRA
+797 IGVLKRRRQKA

-819 FKIGIMNYKIPPEF
+819 FKIGIMNYKIPAEY

>member
-50 VELNWETTS
+50 VELNWETTT
-59 AGLQMLENIEKK
+59 AGMKMLDSIEKK

-111 TFNEITKNAVIKSF
+111 TFNEITKNAVINSF
-125 DEARK
+125 KESRK

-190 EKFYKL
+190 EKFYKI
-196 NIHGEV
+196 NVHGEI

-209 TITTLEGQKV
+209 SITSLDGQKV
-219 DKLFFKDE
+219 DKLFFKNE
-227 DLANKAKNYLNTNN
+227 ALAEKAKNYLNNN
-241 FFIKKIDE
+241 KFFIRKIDE

-260 NTSSLQQTA
+260 NTSTLQQTA

-288 MGVDINKE
+288 MGIDINKE

-312 KDSIDIIRENISK
+312 KDSIDTIRKNISEQ
-325 DYGSKYIPEKAIEY
+325 YGDKYLPDKPIEY

-361 PDDIKE
+361 PESIKDYLSE
-367 FLNED
+367 E

-380 WKRTIASQMTSAET
+380 WKRTLASQMTSAET
-394 NQNTLKIECK
+394 NQNTLQIDCEEK
-404 EQNITLK
+404 NITLK

-419 DGYKKVYNVQEE
+419 DGYKKVYNLQED

-439 LDNLKEND
+439 LEN
-447 IYKVDEVEVLESF
+447 IKVNDKYIVSEVETLESY

-579 INDELSPVIFK
+579 INEELSPVIFK
-590 KIGGDVD
+590 KIGGDID
-597 IKCSSWANLTKNCD
+597 IKCSSWANTENCE

-625 GCSNYPDCK
+625 GCSNYPECK

-664 VDADSKRDIAV
+664 IDADSKKEIAV

-682 YLQLGKDTDEEK
+682 YLQLGKETDEDK

-713 ASQLIKLPITLGVYP
+713 ASQLIKLPITLGNFP
-728 DTEEPVIANIGAY
+728 NSEDPVIANIGAY
-741 GPYVKYTEKKM
+741 GPYVKY
-752 NNDIEINQDIFAS
+752 QDIFAS
-765 LGKRFDVL
+765 LGRKYDVL
-773 EITLEQAIELIN
+773 EIDLDQAVELIT

-797 IGTLKRRRQRA
+797 IGVLKRRKQRA
-808 NLYKGKSGKYY
+808 NLYKGKSGKFY
-819 FKIGIMNYKIPPEF
+819 FKIGIMNYKIPPEY

-847 KTNR
+847 KANR

>member
-21 NDFEVI
+21 SDFEVI

-37 KKDGVKVTEDYSD
+37 KKDGVRVTEDYSD
-50 VELNWETTS
+50 VELNWETTT
-59 AGLQMLENIEKK
+59 AGLKMLENIEKK
-71 AEGYEKIYLATD
+71 ANGYEKIYLATD

-95 VKSLEKKI
+95 VKSLEKNI
-103 DKNKFERI
+103 DRNKFKRI

-125 DEARK
+125 EQARQ

-196 NIHGEV
+196 NVYGQI
-202 NGAKLDT
+202 NGAKLET
-209 TITTLEGQKV
+209 SITTLDGQKV
-219 DKLFFKDE
+219 DKLFFKSE
-227 DLANKAKNYLNTNN
+227 ELANKAKKYLTSNN

-249 KTISRKPKAPF
+249 KTIFRKPRAPF
-260 NTSSLQQTA
+260 NTSTLQQTA

-312 KDSIDIIRENISK
+312 KDSISSIRENIEK
-325 DYGSKYIPEKAIEY
+325 DYGLKYLPKDAIEY
-339 KSRKKNAQEA
+339 KSKKKNAQEA

-361 PDDIKE
+361 PDDIKDSLSE
-367 FLNED
+367 E

-380 WKRTIASQMTSAET
+380 WKRTIASQMSNAET
-394 NQNTLKIECK
+394 NQNTLQIECD
-404 EQNITLK
+404 ENNITLK

-419 DGYKKVYNVQEE
+419 DGYKKVYSLQEE
-431 DEEQIISL
+431 DEDQIVSL
-439 LDNLKEND
+439 LENLKEKD
-447 IYKVDEVEVLESF
+447 KYKVDDVEILESY

-590 KIGGDVD
+590 KIGGDID
-597 IKCSSWANLTKNCD
+597 IKCSSWANTENCD

-644 EVNPKNRE
+644 EINPKNRE

-664 VDADSKRDIAV
+664 TDADSKKEIAV

-694 PKRVTLPKSYD
+694 PKRVTLPKHYD

-713 ASQLIKLPITLGVYP
+713 ASQLIKLPITLGNYP
-728 DTEEPVIANIGAY
+728 DSEEPVIANIGAY
-741 GPYVKYTEKKM
+741 GPYVKY
-752 NNDIEINQDIFAS
+752 QDIFAS

-773 EITLEQAIELIN
+773 EIDLDQAVELIN

-797 IGTLKRRRQRA
+797 IGVLKRRRQKA

-819 FKIGIMNYKIPPEF
+819 FKIGIMNYKIPAEY

>member
-50 VELNWETTS
+50 VELNWETTT
-59 AGLQMLENIEKK
+59 AGMKMLDSIEKK

-111 TFNEITKNAVIKSF
+111 TFNEITKNAVINSF
-125 DEARK
+125 KESRK

-190 EKFYKL
+190 EKFYKI
-196 NIHGEV
+196 NVHGEI

-209 TITTLEGQKV
+209 SITSLDGQKV
-219 DKLFFKDE
+219 DKLFFKNE
-227 DLANKAKNYLNTNN
+227 ALAEKAKNYLNNN
-241 FFIKKIDE
+241 KFFIRKIDE

-260 NTSSLQQTA
+260 NTSTLQQTA

-288 MGVDINKE
+288 MGIDINKE

-312 KDSIDIIRENISK
+312 KDSIDTIRKNISEQ
-325 DYGSKYIPEKAIEY
+325 YGDRYLPDKPIEY

-361 PDDIKE
+361 PESIKDYLSE
-367 FLNED
+367 E

-380 WKRTIASQMTSAET
+380 WKRTLASQMTSAET
-394 NQNTLKIECK
+394 NQNTLQIDCEEK
-404 EQNITLK
+404 NITLK

-419 DGYKKVYNVQEE
+419 DGYKKVYNLQED

-439 LDNLKEND
+439 LENIKEND
-447 IYKVDEVEVLESF
+447 KYIVSEVETLESY

-579 INDELSPVIFK
+579 INEELSPVIFK
-590 KIGGDVD
+590 KIGGDID
-597 IKCSSWANLTKNCD
+597 IKCSSWANTENCE

-625 GCSNYPDCK
+625 GCSNYPECK

-664 VDADSKRDIAV
+664 IDADSKKEIAV

-682 YLQLGKDTDEEK
+682 YLQLGKETDEDK
-694 PKRVTLPKSYD
+694 PKRVTLPKIYD

-713 ASQLIKLPITLGVYP
+713 ASQLIKLPITLGNFP
-728 DTEEPVIANIGAY
+728 NSEDPVIANIGAY
-741 GPYVKYTEKKM
+741 GPYVKY
-752 NNDIEINQDIFAS
+752 QDIFAS
-765 LGKRFDVL
+765 LGRKYDVL
-773 EITLEQAIELIN
+773 EIDLDQAVELIT

-797 IGTLKRRRQRA
+797 IGVLKRRKQRA
-808 NLYKGKSGKYY
+808 NLYKGKSGKFY
-819 FKIGIMNYKIPPEF
+819 FKIGIMNYKIPPEY

-847 KTNR
+847 KANR

>member
-50 VELNWETTS
+50 VELNWETTA
-59 AGLQMLENIEKK
+59 AGLKMLDGIEKK

-95 VKSLEKKI
+95 VKSLEKKV

-190 EKFYKL
+190 EKFYKI
-196 NIHGEV
+196 NVNGEI

-209 TITTLEGQKV
+209 SITSLEGEKV
-219 DKLFFKDE
+219 DKLFFRDE
-227 DLANKAKNYLNTNN
+227 ALANKAKNYLKSNS
-241 FFIKKIDE
+241 FFIRKIDE
-249 KTISRKPKAPF
+249 RTISRKPKAPF
-260 NTSSLQQTA
+260 NTSTLQQTA

-288 MGVDINKE
+288 MGIDINKE
-296 TIALITYMRTD
+296 TIDT
-307 SITLS
+307 
-312 KDSIDIIRENISK
+312 IRENISK
-325 DYGSKYIPEKAIEY
+325 DYGDEYLPDKPIEY

-361 PDDIKE
+361 PEDIKN
-367 FLNED
+367 FLNEE

-394 NQNTLKIECK
+394 NQNTLQIDCEEK
-404 EQNITLK
+404 NITLK

-419 DGYKKVYNVQEE
+419 DGYKKVYNLQED

-439 LDNLKEND
+439 LENIKEND
-447 IYKVDEVEVLESF
+447 KYIVSEVEALESF

-537 NQLDDVAAD
+537 NQL
-546 KAEWKNIVLNFW
+546 
-558 KDFEFFINEVMGK
+558 EFFINEVMGK

-579 INDELSPVIFK
+579 INDELSPVIFR
-590 KIGGDVD
+590 KIGGDID
-597 IKCSSWANLTKNCD
+597 IKCSSWANTENCE

-625 GCSNYPDCK
+625 GCSNYPECK

-664 VDADSKRDIAV
+664 IDADSKKEIAV

-682 YLQLGKDTDEEK
+682 YLQLGKEIDEDK

-713 ASQLIKLPITLGVYP
+713 ASQLIKLPITLGNFP
-728 DTEEPVIANIGAY
+728 DSEDPVVANIGAY
-741 GPYVKYTEKKM
+741 GPYVKY
-752 NNDIEINQDIFAS
+752 QDIYAS
-765 LGKRFDVL
+765 LGRKYDVL
-773 EITLEQAIELIN
+773 EIGLDQAVELIT

-797 IGTLKRRRQRA
+797 IGILKRRKQRA

-819 FKIGIMNYKIPPEF
+819 FKIGIMNYKIPPEY

-847 KTNR
+847 KSSR

>member
-50 VELNWETTS
+50 VELNWETTT
-59 AGLQMLENIEKK
+59 AGMKMLDSIEKK

-111 TFNEITKNAVIKSF
+111 TFNEITKNAVINSF
-125 DEARK
+125 KESRK

-190 EKFYKL
+190 EKFYKI
-196 NIHGEV
+196 NVHGEI
-202 NGAKLDT
+202 NTAKLDT
-209 TITTLEGQKV
+209 SITSLDGQKV
-219 DKLFFKDE
+219 DKLFFKNE
-227 DLANKAKNYLNTNN
+227 ALAEKAKNYLNNN
-241 FFIKKIDE
+241 KFFIRKIDE

-260 NTSSLQQTA
+260 NTSTLQQTA

-288 MGVDINKE
+288 MGIDINKE

-312 KDSIDIIRENISK
+312 KDSIDTIRKNISEQ
-325 DYGSKYIPEKAIEY
+325 YGDKYLPNKPIEY

-361 PDDIKE
+361 PESIKDYLSE
-367 FLNED
+367 E

-380 WKRTIASQMTSAET
+380 WKRTLASQMTSAET
-394 NQNTLKIECK
+394 NQNTLQIDCEEK
-404 EQNITLK
+404 NITLK

-419 DGYKKVYNVQEE
+419 DGYKKVYNLQED

-439 LDNLKEND
+439 LENIKEND
-447 IYKVDEVEVLESF
+447 KYIVREVETLESY

-579 INDELSPVIFK
+579 INEELSPVIFK
-590 KIGGDVD
+590 KIGGDID
-597 IKCSSWANLTKNCD
+597 IKCSSWANTENCE

-625 GCSNYPDCK
+625 GCSNYPECK

-664 VDADSKRDIAV
+664 IDADSKKEIAV

-682 YLQLGKDTDEEK
+682 YLQLGKDTDEDK
-694 PKRVTLPKSYD
+694 PKRVTLPKNYD

-713 ASQLIKLPITLGVYP
+713 ASQLIKLPITLGNFP
-728 DTEEPVIANIGAY
+728 NSEDPVIANIGAY
-741 GPYVKYTEKKM
+741 GPYVKY
-752 NNDIEINQDIFAS
+752 QDIFAS
-765 LGKRFDVL
+765 LGRKYDVL
-773 EITLEQAIELIN
+773 EIDLDQAVELIT

-797 IGTLKRRRQRA
+797 IGVLKRRKQRA
-808 NLYKGKSGKYY
+808 NLYKGKSGKFY
-819 FKIGIMNYKIPPEF
+819 FKIGIMNYKIPPEY

-847 KTNR
+847 KANR

>member
-50 VELNWETTS
+50 VELNWETTT
-59 AGLQMLENIEKK
+59 AGMKMLDSIEKK

-111 TFNEITKNAVIKSF
+111 TFNEITKNAVINSF
-125 DEARK
+125 KESRK

-190 EKFYKL
+190 EKFYKI
-196 NIHGEV
+196 NVHGEI

-209 TITTLEGQKV
+209 SITSLDGQKV
-219 DKLFFKDE
+219 DKLFFKNE
-227 DLANKAKNYLNTNN
+227 SLAEKAKNYLNNN
-241 FFIKKIDE
+241 KFFIRKIDE

-260 NTSSLQQTA
+260 NTSTLQQTA

-288 MGVDINKE
+288 MGIDINKE

-312 KDSIDIIRENISK
+312 KDSIDTIRKNISEQ
-325 DYGSKYIPEKAIEY
+325 YGDKYLPDKPIEY

-361 PDDIKE
+361 PESIKDYLSE
-367 FLNED
+367 E

-380 WKRTIASQMTSAET
+380 WKRTLASQMTSAET
-394 NQNTLKIECK
+394 NQNTLQIDCEEK
-404 EQNITLK
+404 NITLK

-419 DGYKKVYNVQEE
+419 DGYKKVYNLQED

-439 LDNLKEND
+439 LENIKEND
-447 IYKVDEVEVLESF
+447 KYIVREVETLESF

-579 INDELSPVIFK
+579 INEELSPVIFK
-590 KIGGDVD
+590 KIGGDID
-597 IKCSSWANLTKNCD
+597 IKCSSWANTENCE

-625 GCSNYPDCK
+625 GCSNYPECK

-664 VDADSKRDIAV
+664 IDADSKKEIAV

-682 YLQLGKDTDEEK
+682 YLQLGKETDEDK

-713 ASQLIKLPITLGVYP
+713 ASQLIKLPITLGNFP
-728 DTEEPVIANIGAY
+728 NSEDPVIANIGAY
-741 GPYVKYTEKKM
+741 GPYVKY
-752 NNDIEINQDIFAS
+752 QDIFAS
-765 LGKRFDVL
+765 LGRKYDVL
-773 EITLEQAIELIN
+773 EIDLDQAVELIT

-797 IGTLKRRRQRA
+797 IGVLKRRKQRA
-808 NLYKGKSGKYY
+808 NLYKGKSGKFY
-819 FKIGIMNYKIPPEF
+819 FKIGIMNYKIPPEY

-847 KTNR
+847 KANR

>member
-50 VELNWETTS
+50 VELNWETTA
-59 AGLQMLENIEKK
+59 AGLKMLENIEKK
-71 AEGYEKIYLATD
+71 ANGYEKIYLATD

-95 VKSLEKKI
+95 VKSLEKNI
-103 DKNKFERI
+103 DRNKFKRI

-125 DEARK
+125 DQARQ
-130 VDDNLVSA
+130 VDNNLVSA

-196 NIHGEV
+196 NVYGQI
-202 NGAKLDT
+202 NGAKLET
-209 TITTLEGQKV
+209 SITTLDGQKV
-219 DKLFFKDE
+219 DKLFFKSE
-227 DLANKAKNYLNTNN
+227 ELANKAKKYLTSNN

-249 KTISRKPKAPF
+249 KTIFRKPRAPF
-260 NTSSLQQTA
+260 NTSTLQQTA

-312 KDSIDIIRENISK
+312 KDSISSIRENIEK
-325 DYGSKYIPEKAIEY
+325 DYGLKYLPKDAIEY
-339 KSRKKNAQEA
+339 KSKKKNAQEA

-361 PDDIKE
+361 PDDIKDSLSE
-367 FLNED
+367 E

-380 WKRTIASQMTSAET
+380 WKRTIASQMSNAET
-394 NQNTLKIECK
+394 NQNTLQIECD
-404 EQNITLK
+404 ENNITLK

-419 DGYKKVYNVQEE
+419 DGYKKVYSLQEE
-431 DEEQIISL
+431 DEDQIVSL
-439 LDNLKEND
+439 LENLKEKD
-447 IYKVDEVEVLESF
+447 KYKVDDVEILESY

-590 KIGGDVD
+590 KIGGDID
-597 IKCSSWANLTKNCD
+597 IKCSSWANTENCD

-644 EVNPKNRE
+644 EINPKNRE

-664 VDADSKRDIAV
+664 TDADSKKEIAV

-694 PKRVTLPKSYD
+694 PKRVTLPKHYD

-713 ASQLIKLPITLGVYP
+713 ASQLIKLPITLGNYP
-728 DTEEPVIANIGAY
+728 DSEEPVIANIGAY
-741 GPYVKYTEKKM
+741 GPYVKY
-752 NNDIEINQDIFAS
+752 QDIFAS

-773 EITLEQAIELIN
+773 EIDLDQAVELIN

-797 IGTLKRRRQRA
+797 IGVLKRRRQKA

-819 FKIGIMNYKIPPEF
+819 FKIGIMNYKIPAEY

>member
-50 VELNWETTS
+50 VELNWETTA
-59 AGLQMLENIEKK
+59 AGIKMLDSIEKK

-111 TFNEITKNAVIKSF
+111 TFNEITKNAVINSF
-125 DEARK
+125 KESRK

-190 EKFYKL
+190 EKFYKI
-196 NIHGEV
+196 NVHGEI

-209 TITTLEGQKV
+209 SITSLDGQKV
-219 DKLFFKDE
+219 DKLFFKNE
-227 DLANKAKNYLNTNN
+227 ALAEKAKNYLNNN
-241 FFIKKIDE
+241 KFFIRKIDE

-260 NTSSLQQTA
+260 NTSTLQQTA

-288 MGVDINKE
+288 MGIDINKE

-312 KDSIDIIRENISK
+312 KDSIDTIRKNISEQ
-325 DYGSKYIPEKAIEY
+325 YGDKYLPDKPIEY

-361 PDDIKE
+361 PESIKDYLSE
-367 FLNED
+367 E

-380 WKRTIASQMTSAET
+380 WKRTLASQMTSAET
-394 NQNTLKIECK
+394 NQNTLQIDCEEK
-404 EQNITLK
+404 NITLK

-419 DGYKKVYNVQEE
+419 DGYKKVYNLQDD

-439 LDNLKEND
+439 LENIKEND
-447 IYKVDEVEVLESF
+447 KYIVGQVETLESY

-579 INDELSPVIFK
+579 INEELSPVIFK
-590 KIGGDVD
+590 KIGGDID
-597 IKCSSWANLTKNCD
+597 IKCSSWANTENCE

-625 GCSNYPDCK
+625 GCSNYPECK

-664 VDADSKRDIAV
+664 IDADSKKEIAV

-682 YLQLGKDTDEEK
+682 YLQLGKETDEDK

-713 ASQLIKLPITLGVYP
+713 ASQLIKLPITLGNFP
-728 DTEEPVIANIGAY
+728 NSEDPVIANIGAY
-741 GPYVKYTEKKM
+741 GPYVKY
-752 NNDIEINQDIFAS
+752 QDIFAS
-765 LGKRFDVL
+765 LGRKYDVL
-773 EITLEQAIELIN
+773 EISLDQAVELIT

-797 IGTLKRRRQRA
+797 IGVLKRRKQRA
-808 NLYKGKSGKYY
+808 NLYKGKSGKFY
-819 FKIGIMNYKIPPEF
+819 FKIGIMNYKIPPEY

-847 KTNR
+847 KANR

>member
-50 VELNWETTS
+50 VELNWETTT
-59 AGLQMLENIEKK
+59 AGMKMLDSIEKK

-111 TFNEITKNAVIKSF
+111 TFNEITKNAVINSF
-125 DEARK
+125 KESRK

-190 EKFYKL
+190 EKFYKI
-196 NIHGEV
+196 NVHGEI

-209 TITTLEGQKV
+209 SITSLDGQKV
-219 DKLFFKDE
+219 DKLFFKNE
-227 DLANKAKNYLNTNN
+227 ALAEKAKNYLNNN
-241 FFIKKIDE
+241 KFFIRKIDE

-260 NTSSLQQTA
+260 NTSTLQQTA

-288 MGVDINKE
+288 MGIDINKE

-312 KDSIDIIRENISK
+312 KDSIDTIRKNISEQ
-325 DYGSKYIPEKAIEY
+325 YGDRYLPDKPIEY

-349 HEAIRPTDISIK
+349 HEAIRPTDVSIK
-361 PDDIKE
+361 PESIKDYLSE
-367 FLNED
+367 E

-380 WKRTIASQMTSAET
+380 WKRTLASQMTSAET
-394 NQNTLKIECK
+394 NQNTLQIDCEEK
-404 EQNITLK
+404 NITLK

-419 DGYKKVYNVQEE
+419 DGYKKVYNLQED

-439 LDNLKEND
+439 LENIKEND
-447 IYKVDEVEVLESF
+447 KYIVSEVETLESY

-579 INDELSPVIFK
+579 INEELSPVIFK
-590 KIGGDVD
+590 KIGGDID
-597 IKCSSWANLTKNCD
+597 IKCSSWANTENCE

-625 GCSNYPDCK
+625 GCSNYPECK

-664 VDADSKRDIAV
+664 IDADSKKEIAV

-682 YLQLGKDTDEEK
+682 YLQLGKETDEDK

-713 ASQLIKLPITLGVYP
+713 ASQLIKLPITLGNFP
-728 DTEEPVIANIGAY
+728 NSEDPVIANIGAY
-741 GPYVKYTEKKM
+741 GPYVKY
-752 NNDIEINQDIFAS
+752 QDIFAS
-765 LGKRFDVL
+765 LGRKYDVL
-773 EITLEQAIELIN
+773 EIDLDQAVELIT

-797 IGTLKRRRQRA
+797 IGVLKRRKQRA
-808 NLYKGKSGKYY
+808 NLYKGKSGKFY
-819 FKIGIMNYKIPPEF
+819 FKIGIMNYKIPPEY

-847 KTNR
+847 KANR

>member
-50 VELNWETTS
+50 VELNWETTT
-59 AGLQMLENIEKK
+59 AGMKMLDSIEKK

-111 TFNEITKNAVIKSF
+111 TFNEITKNAVINSF
-125 DEARK
+125 KESRK

-190 EKFYKL
+190 EKFYKI
-196 NIHGEV
+196 NVHGEI

-209 TITTLEGQKV
+209 SITSLDGQKV
-219 DKLFFKDE
+219 DKLFFKNE
-227 DLANKAKNYLNTNN
+227 ALAEKAKNYLNNN
-241 FFIKKIDE
+241 KFFIRKIDE

-260 NTSSLQQTA
+260 NTSTLQQTA

-288 MGVDINKE
+288 MGIDINKE

-312 KDSIDIIRENISK
+312 KDSIDTIRKNISEQ
-325 DYGSKYIPEKAIEY
+325 YGDKYLPDKPIEY

-361 PDDIKE
+361 PESIKDYLSE
-367 FLNED
+367 E

-380 WKRTIASQMTSAET
+380 WKRTLASQMTSAET
-394 NQNTLKIECK
+394 NQNTLQIDCEEK
-404 EQNITLK
+404 NITLK

-419 DGYKKVYNVQEE
+419 DGYKKVYNLQED

-439 LDNLKEND
+439 LENIKEND
-447 IYKVDEVEVLESF
+447 KYIVSEVETLESY

-558 KDFEFFINEVMGK
+558 RDFEFFINEVMGK

-579 INDELSPVIFK
+579 INEELSPVIFK
-590 KIGGDVD
+590 KIGGDID
-597 IKCSSWANLTKNCD
+597 IKCSSWANTENCE

-625 GCSNYPDCK
+625 GCSNYPECK
-634 FTISIGAFVK
+634 FTISIGAFIK

-664 VDADSKRDIAV
+664 IDADTKKEIAV

-682 YLQLGKDTDEEK
+682 YLQLGKETDEDK

-713 ASQLIKLPITLGVYP
+713 ASQLIKLPITLGNFP
-728 DTEEPVIANIGAY
+728 NSEDPVIANIGAY
-741 GPYVKYTEKKM
+741 GPYVKY
-752 NNDIEINQDIFAS
+752 QDIFAS
-765 LGKRFDVL
+765 LGRKYDVL
-773 EITLEQAIELIN
+773 EIDLDQAVELIT

-797 IGTLKRRRQRA
+797 IGVLKRRKQRA
-808 NLYKGKSGKYY
+808 NLYKGKSGKFY
-819 FKIGIMNYKIPPEF
+819 FKIGIMNYKIPPEY

-847 KTNR
+847 KANR

>member
-50 VELNWETTS
+50 VELNWETTT
-59 AGLQMLENIEKK
+59 AGMKMLDSIEKK

-111 TFNEITKNAVIKSF
+111 TFNEITKNAVINSF
-125 DEARK
+125 KESRK

-190 EKFYKL
+190 EKFYKI
-196 NIHGEV
+196 NVHGEI

-209 TITTLEGQKV
+209 SITSLDGQKV
-219 DKLFFKDE
+219 DKLFFKNE
-227 DLANKAKNYLNTNN
+227 ALAEKAKNYLNNN
-241 FFIKKIDE
+241 KFFIRKIDE

-260 NTSSLQQTA
+260 NTSTLQQTA

-288 MGVDINKE
+288 MGIDINKE

-312 KDSIDIIRENISK
+312 KDSIDTIRKNISEQ
-325 DYGSKYIPEKAIEY
+325 YGDKYLPDKPIEY

-361 PDDIKE
+361 PESIKDYLSE
-367 FLNED
+367 E

-380 WKRTIASQMTSAET
+380 WKRTLASQMTSAET
-394 NQNTLKIECK
+394 NQNTLQIDCEEK
-404 EQNITLK
+404 NITLK

-419 DGYKKVYNVQEE
+419 DGYKKVYNLQED

-439 LDNLKEND
+439 LENIKEND
-447 IYKVDEVEVLESF
+447 KYIVGEVETLESY

-579 INDELSPVIFK
+579 INEELSPVIFK
-590 KIGGDVD
+590 KIGGDID
-597 IKCSSWANLTKNCD
+597 IKCSSWANTENCE

-625 GCSNYPDCK
+625 GCSNYPECK

-664 VDADSKRDIAV
+664 IDADSKKEIAV

-682 YLQLGKDTDEEK
+682 YLQLGKDTDEDK

-713 ASQLIKLPITLGVYP
+713 ASQLIKLPITLGNFP
-728 DTEEPVIANIGAY
+728 NSEDPVIANIGAY
-741 GPYVKYTEKKM
+741 GPYVKY
-752 NNDIEINQDIFAS
+752 QDIFAS
-765 LGKRFDVL
+765 LGRKYDVL
-773 EITLEQAIELIN
+773 EISLNQAVELIT

-797 IGTLKRRRQRA
+797 IGVLKRRKQRA
-808 NLYKGKSGKYY
+808 NLYKGKSGKFY
-819 FKIGIMNYKIPPEF
+819 FKIGIMNYKIPPEY

-847 KTNR
+847 KANR

>member
-21 NDFEVI
+21 SDFEVI

-50 VELNWETTS
+50 VELNWETTA
-59 AGLQMLENIEKK
+59 AGLKMLENIEKK
-71 AEGYEKIYLATD
+71 ANGYEKIYLATD

-95 VKSLEKKI
+95 VKSLEKNI
-103 DKNKFERI
+103 DRNKFKRI

-125 DEARK
+125 DQARQ
-130 VDDNLVSA
+130 VDNNLVSA

-190 EKFYKL
+190 ERFYKL
-196 NIHGEV
+196 NVHGQI
-202 NGAKLDT
+202 NGAKLET
-209 TITTLEGQKV
+209 SITTLDGQKV
-219 DKLFFKDE
+219 DKLFFKSE
-227 DLANKAKNYLNTNN
+227 ELANKAKKYLNSNN

-249 KTISRKPKAPF
+249 KTIFRKPRAPF
-260 NTSSLQQTA
+260 NTSTLQQTA

-312 KDSIDIIRENISK
+312 KDSISSIRENIEK
-325 DYGSKYIPEKAIEY
+325 DYGLKYLPKDAIEY
-339 KSRKKNAQEA
+339 KSKKKNAQEA

-361 PDDIKE
+361 PDDIKDSLSE
-367 FLNED
+367 E

-380 WKRTIASQMTSAET
+380 WKRTIASQMSNAET
-394 NQNTLKIECK
+394 NQNTLQIECD
-404 EQNITLK
+404 ENNITLK

-419 DGYKKVYNVQEE
+419 DGYKKVYSLQEE
-431 DEEQIISL
+431 DEDQIVSL
-439 LDNLKEND
+439 LENLKEKD
-447 IYKVDEVEVLESF
+447 KYKVDDVEILESY

-558 KDFEFFINEVMGK
+558 RDFEFFINEVMGK

-590 KIGGDVD
+590 KIGGDID
-597 IKCSSWANLTKNCD
+597 IKCSSWANTENCD

-644 EVNPKNRE
+644 EINPKNRE

-664 VDADSKRDIAV
+664 TDADSKKEIAV

-694 PKRVTLPKSYD
+694 PKRVTLPKHYD

-713 ASQLIKLPITLGVYP
+713 ASQLIKLPITLGNYP
-728 DTEEPVIANIGAY
+728 DSEEPVIANIGAY
-741 GPYVKYTEKKM
+741 GPYVKY
-752 NNDIEINQDIFAS
+752 QDIFAS

-773 EITLEQAIELIN
+773 EIDLDQAVELIN

-797 IGTLKRRRQRA
+797 IGVLKRRRQKA

-819 FKIGIMNYKIPPEF
+819 FKIGIMNYKIPAEY

>member
-21 NDFEVI
+21 SDFEVI

-37 KKDGVKVTEDYSD
+37 KKDGVRVTEDYSD
-50 VELNWETTS
+50 VELNWETTT
-59 AGLQMLENIEKK
+59 AGLKMLENIEKK
-71 AEGYEKIYLATD
+71 ANGYEKIYLATD

-95 VKSLEKKI
+95 VKSLEKNI
-103 DKNKFERI
+103 DRNKFKRI

-125 DEARK
+125 EQARQ
-130 VDDNLVSA
+130 VDNNLVSA

-196 NIHGEV
+196 NVYGQI
-202 NGAKLDT
+202 NGAKLET
-209 TITTLEGQKV
+209 SITTLDGQKV
-219 DKLFFKDE
+219 DKLFFKSE
-227 DLANKAKNYLNTNN
+227 ELANKAKKYLNSNN

-249 KTISRKPKAPF
+249 KTIFRKPRAPF
-260 NTSSLQQTA
+260 NTSTLQQTA

-312 KDSIDIIRENISK
+312 KDSISSIRENIEK
-325 DYGSKYIPEKAIEY
+325 DYGLKYLPKDAIEY
-339 KSRKKNAQEA
+339 KSKKKNAQEA

-361 PDDIKE
+361 PDDIKDSLSE
-367 FLNED
+367 E

-380 WKRTIASQMTSAET
+380 WKRTIASQMSNAET
-394 NQNTLKIECK
+394 NQNTLQIECD
-404 EQNITLK
+404 ENNITLK

-419 DGYKKVYNVQEE
+419 DGYKKVYSLQEE
-431 DEEQIISL
+431 DEDQIVSL
-439 LDNLKEND
+439 LENLKEKD
-447 IYKVDEVEVLESF
+447 KYKVDDVEILESY

-590 KIGGDVD
+590 KIGGDID
-597 IKCSSWANLTKNCD
+597 IKCSTWANTENCD

-644 EVNPKNRE
+644 EINPKNRE

-664 VDADSKRDIAV
+664 TDADSKKEIAV

-694 PKRVTLPKSYD
+694 PKRVTLPKHYD

-713 ASQLIKLPITLGVYP
+713 ASQLIKLPITLGNYP
-728 DTEEPVIANIGAY
+728 DSEEPVIANIGAY
-741 GPYVKYTEKKM
+741 GPYVKY
-752 NNDIEINQDIFAS
+752 QDIFAS

-773 EITLEQAIELIN
+773 EIDLDQAVELIN

-797 IGTLKRRRQRA
+797 IGVLKRRRQKA

-819 FKIGIMNYKIPPEF
+819 FKIGIMNYKIPAEY

>member
-50 VELNWETTS
+50 VELNWETTT
-59 AGLQMLENIEKK
+59 AGMKMLDSIEKK

-111 TFNEITKNAVIKSF
+111 TFNEITKNAVINSF
-125 DEARK
+125 KESRK

-190 EKFYKL
+190 EKFYKI
-196 NIHGEV
+196 NVHGEI

-209 TITTLEGQKV
+209 SITSLDGQKV
-219 DKLFFKDE
+219 DKLFFKNE
-227 DLANKAKNYLNTNN
+227 ALAEKAKNYLNNN
-241 FFIKKIDE
+241 KFFIRKIDE

-260 NTSSLQQTA
+260 NTSTLQQTA

-288 MGVDINKE
+288 MGIDINKE

-312 KDSIDIIRENISK
+312 KDSIDTIRKNISEQ
-325 DYGSKYIPEKAIEY
+325 YGDKYLPDKPIEY

-361 PDDIKE
+361 PESIKDYLSE
-367 FLNED
+367 E

-380 WKRTIASQMTSAET
+380 WKRTLASQMTSAET
-394 NQNTLKIECK
+394 NQNTLQIDCEEK
-404 EQNITLK
+404 NITLK

-419 DGYKKVYNVQEE
+419 DGYKKVYNLQDD

-439 LDNLKEND
+439 LENIKEND
-447 IYKVDEVEVLESF
+447 KYIVSEVETLESY

-579 INDELSPVIFK
+579 INEELSPVIFK
-590 KIGGDVD
+590 KIGGDID
-597 IKCSSWANLTKNCD
+597 IKCSSWANTENCE

-625 GCSNYPDCK
+625 GCSNYPECK

-664 VDADSKRDIAV
+664 IDADSKKEIAV

-682 YLQLGKDTDEEK
+682 YLQLGKETDEDK

-713 ASQLIKLPITLGVYP
+713 ASQLIKLPITLGNFP
-728 DTEEPVIANIGAY
+728 NSEDPVIANIGAY
-741 GPYVKYTEKKM
+741 GPYVKY
-752 NNDIEINQDIFAS
+752 QDIFAS
-765 LGKRFDVL
+765 LGRKYDVL
-773 EITLEQAIELIN
+773 EINLDQAVELIT

-797 IGTLKRRRQRA
+797 IGVLKRRKQRA
-808 NLYKGKSGKYY
+808 NLYKGKSGKFY
-819 FKIGIMNYKIPPEF
+819 FKIGIMNYKIPPEY

-847 KTNR
+847 KANR

>member
-1 MNLLVVESPAKAKT
+1 MNLRVVESPAKAKT

-50 VELNWETTS
+50 VELNWETTT
-59 AGLQMLENIEKK
+59 AGMKMLDSIEKK

-111 TFNEITKNAVIKSF
+111 TFNEITKNAVINSF
-125 DEARK
+125 KESRK

-190 EKFYKL
+190 EKFYKI
-196 NIHGEV
+196 NVHGEI

-209 TITTLEGQKV
+209 SITSLDGQKV
-219 DKLFFKDE
+219 DKLFFKNE
-227 DLANKAKNYLNTNN
+227 ALAEKAKNYLNNN
-241 FFIKKIDE
+241 KFFIRKIDE

-260 NTSSLQQTA
+260 NTSTLQQTA

-288 MGVDINKE
+288 MGIDINKE

-312 KDSIDIIRENISK
+312 KDSIDTIRKNISEQ
-325 DYGSKYIPEKAIEY
+325 YGDKYLPDKPIEY

-361 PDDIKE
+361 PESIKDYLSE
-367 FLNED
+367 E

-380 WKRTIASQMTSAET
+380 WKRTLASQMTSAET
-394 NQNTLKIECK
+394 NQNTLQIDCE
-404 EQNITLK
+404 EENITLK

-419 DGYKKVYNVQEE
+419 DGYKKVYNLQED

-439 LDNLKEND
+439 LENIKEND
-447 IYKVDEVEVLESF
+447 KYIVSEVETLESY

-579 INDELSPVIFK
+579 INEELSPVIFK
-590 KIGGDVD
+590 KIGGDID
-597 IKCSSWANLTKNCD
+597 IKCSSWANTENCE

-625 GCSNYPDCK
+625 GCSNYPECK

-664 VDADSKRDIAV
+664 IDADSKKEIAV

-682 YLQLGKDTDEEK
+682 YLQLGKETDEDK

-713 ASQLIKLPITLGVYP
+713 ASQLIKLPITLGNFP
-728 DTEEPVIANIGAY
+728 NSEDPVIAI
-741 GPYVKYTEKKM
+741 
-752 NNDIEINQDIFAS
+752 
-765 LGKRFDVL
+765 
-773 EITLEQAIELIN
+773 
-785 IKKNKPTNKVRE
+785 
-797 IGTLKRRRQRA
+797 
-808 NLYKGKSGKYY
+808 
-819 FKIGIMNYKIPPEF
+819 
-833 DGENLTIEDVEKIL
+833 
-847 KTNR
+847 

>member
-21 NDFEVI
+21 SDFEVI

-50 VELNWETTS
+50 VELNWETTT
-59 AGLQMLENIEKK
+59 AGLKMLENIEKK
-71 AEGYEKIYLATD
+71 ANGYEKIYLATD

-95 VKSLEKKI
+95 VKSLEKNI
-103 DKNKFERI
+103 DRNKFKRI

-125 DEARK
+125 DQARQ
-130 VDDNLVSA
+130 VDNNLVSA

-196 NIHGEV
+196 NVYGQI
-202 NGAKLDT
+202 NGAKLET
-209 TITTLEGQKV
+209 SITTLDGQKV
-219 DKLFFKDE
+219 DKLFFKSE
-227 DLANKAKNYLNTNN
+227 ELANKAKKYLNSNN

-249 KTISRKPKAPF
+249 KTIFRKPRAPF
-260 NTSSLQQTA
+260 NTSTLQQTA

-312 KDSIDIIRENISK
+312 KDSISSIRENIEK
-325 DYGSKYIPEKAIEY
+325 DYGLKYLPKDAIEY
-339 KSRKKNAQEA
+339 KSKKKNAQEA

-361 PDDIKE
+361 PDDIKDYLSE
-367 FLNED
+367 E

-380 WKRTIASQMTSAET
+380 WKRTIASQMSNAET
-394 NQNTLKIECK
+394 NQNTLQIECD
-404 EQNITLK
+404 ENNITLK

-419 DGYKKVYNVQEE
+419 DGYKKVYSLQEE
-431 DEEQIISL
+431 DEDQIVSL
-439 LDNLKEND
+439 LENLKEKD
-447 IYKVDEVEVLESF
+447 KYKVDDVEILESY

-590 KIGGDVD
+590 KIGGDID
-597 IKCSSWANLTKNCD
+597 IKCSSWANTENCD

-644 EVNPKNRE
+644 EINPKNRE

-664 VDADSKRDIAV
+664 TDADSKKEIAV

-694 PKRVTLPKSYD
+694 PKRVTLPKHYD

-713 ASQLIKLPITLGVYP
+713 ASQLIKLPITLGNYP
-728 DTEEPVIANIGAY
+728 DSEEPVIANIGAY
-741 GPYVKYTEKKM
+741 GPYVKY
-752 NNDIEINQDIFAS
+752 QDIFAS

-773 EITLEQAIELIN
+773 EIDLDQAVELIN

-797 IGTLKRRRQRA
+797 IGVLKRRRQKA

-819 FKIGIMNYKIPPEF
+819 FKIGIMNYKIPAEY